1 MNIRKHGDSGSVL
14 VEFALA
20 LPVLFSLL
28 MVCVDYFQLILMTQK
43 VQRLSATMGD
53 LVAQADSLS
62 AAQLDSLFVACA
74 TIVQPFNHAT
84 SGKVIVSAVVLG
96 THNTPIVAWQRADQG
111 GLPAISSIGN
121 VGGNAMLPSGFILGT
136 GQTVIV
142 AEAYQ
147 TFQPMLAGA
156 ILPTRV
162 VYDQSYNMPRL
173 SSLAS
178 LN

>member
-1 MNIRKHGDSGSVL
+1 
-14 VEFALA
+14 
-20 LPVLFSLL
+20 
-28 MVCVDYFQLILMTQK
+28 
-43 VQRLSATMGD
+43 
-53 LVAQADSLS
+53 
-62 AAQLDSLFVACA
+62 
-74 TIVQPFNHAT
+74 
-84 SGKVIVSAVVLG
+84 
-96 THNTPIVAWQRADQG
+96 
-111 GLPAISSIGN
+111 
-121 VGGNAMLPSGFILGT
+121 MLPSGFILGT

>member
-96 THNTPIVAWQRADQG
+96 TQT
-111 GLPAISSIGN
+111 
-121 VGGNAMLPSGFILGT
+121 LPSWLGKGRT
-136 GQTVIV
+136 KAVCQPSAASAMWGEMRCCRQALSWAPVKRSSWPKPIKPSNPCWRGQFCRPALCTTNPITCPVSV
-142 AEAYQ
+142 
-147 TFQPMLAGA
+147 LW
-156 ILPTRV
+156 RV
-162 VYDQSYNMPRL
+162 
-173 SSLAS
+173 
-178 LN
+178 